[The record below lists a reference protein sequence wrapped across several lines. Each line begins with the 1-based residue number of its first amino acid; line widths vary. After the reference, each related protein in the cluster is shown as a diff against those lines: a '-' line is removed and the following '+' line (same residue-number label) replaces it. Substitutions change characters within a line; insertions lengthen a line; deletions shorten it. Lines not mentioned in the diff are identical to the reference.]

1 MEKQINIID
10 LMRLYLH
17 RWWALLIGLIVGAIV
32 SGIITVFFITPAY
45 TATGTL
51 YAEDSDDAV
60 KQNTQGMDLGTL
72 VIRKELVGTYAEILR
87 SNVFLKKVAEESGL
101 DYTHGELQGMLSIK
115 VKNNTEIFAINVTN
129 QNPQHAYIIA
139 QTLMNM
145 ADEQVGFVIDGG
157 SVKILD
163 EPDYPESP
171 SSPDISRNIQVGAL
185 AGLVISL
192 LVVFLI
198 DMFDKKVKD
207 PVHLSEY
214 FDYPVLG
221 EIPFLAPTKERSG
234 KEKKNKQSNAVKNA

>member
-32 SGIITVFFITPAY
+32 SGIITVSFITPEY

-51 YAEDSDDAV
+51 YAEDSNDAMQ
-60 KQNTQGMDLGTL
+60 QNTQSMDLSTL
-72 VIRKELVGTYAEILR
+72 VVRKELVGTYAEILS
-87 SNVFLKKVAEESGL
+87 SNVFLKKVAQESGL
-101 DYTHGELQGMLSIK
+101 PYAYSDLQGMLSMK
-115 VKNNTEIFAINVTN
+115 AKNNTEILEINVTSTN
-129 QNPQHAYIIA
+129 KDHAYIIA

-145 ADEQVGFVIDGG
+145 ADEQIGYVIDGG

-163 EPDYPESP
+163 EPIRPESQ
-171 SSPDISRNIQVGAL
+171 SSPNVSKNIQVGAL

-192 LVVFLI
+192 LIVFLI

-207 PVHLSEY
+207 AIHLSEY
-214 FDYPVLG
+214 FNYPVLG
-221 EIPFLAPTKERSG
+221 EIPFLDSVKERSE
-234 KEKKNKQSNAVKNA
+234 KEKKKKQTNAVNKA